1 MKNNSSRLENL
12 MEKGSSYCDI
22 KDYNKAIDC
31 FDKVLQIHPK
41 YINALNNKG
50 NAYYNLKEY

>member
-1 MKNNSSRLENL
+1 MKNNSSSVENL
-12 MEKGSSYCDI
+12 MQKGNSYYDI
-22 KDYNKAIDC
+22 KDYNKAINC

-50 NAYYNLKEY
+50 KAYSNLKEY